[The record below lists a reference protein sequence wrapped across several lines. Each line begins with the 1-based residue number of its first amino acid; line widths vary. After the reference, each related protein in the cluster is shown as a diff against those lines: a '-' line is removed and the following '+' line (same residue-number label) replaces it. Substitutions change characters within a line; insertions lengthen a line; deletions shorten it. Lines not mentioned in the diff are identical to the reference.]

1 MKTSVSRL
9 RSMPMLLLPPLS
21 TPTRARSRCAI
32 APPHARLP
40 ALARQSLSLWSHKGR
55 AAAEG
60 FSPTSPRAHWIGP
73 ESCGQEG
80 RLFYTFRPI
89 SLSFPFYILMPKVRS
104 CGRAAASKA
113 LRRRAPSSP
122 PFPLHQD
129 REMNRLLRN
138 IHNCVIVLHQRFN
151 CCLMAR
157 ASSALTKQPTGQTNL
172 ESSPR
177 HRPAAGIFSHCTHT
191 AQPSTTKVQHA
202 HPLLANKLA
211 GESRVGGEGRLSV

>member
-1 MKTSVSRL
+1 MKRTLCVATMKTSVSRL

-40 ALARQSLSLWSHKGR
+40 ALARQ
-55 AAAEG
+55 
-60 FSPTSPRAHWIGP
+60 
-73 ESCGQEG
+73 
-80 RLFYTFRPI
+80 
-89 SLSFPFYILMPKVRS
+89 
-104 CGRAAASKA
+104 
-113 LRRRAPSSP
+113 
-122 PFPLHQD
+122 
-129 REMNRLLRN
+129 
-138 IHNCVIVLHQRFN
+138 CVIVLHQRFN

-177 HRPAAGIFSHCTHT
+177 HRPAAGIFSQCTHT

-211 GESRVGGEGRLSV
+211 GESRVIGEERLSV